1 MHIKILQSNLDNWCH
16 GGASY
21 PLIPNSFFLLTTLSL
36 SPELRLLTSIN
47 MDESQTEHSPA
58 TSTLNQQLR
67 SMTADYLTKHPT
79 LTLNALAQRC
89 GVPATTMRR
98 LMQEEQRSELAPH
111 SVLSLVSYLLKEK
124 KISKILKTVHGPVA
138 EVLNKCFDQFIF
150 DEKTSDHEMSQ
161 DLNTVFQDKF
171 SYLIYKMAANK
182 CGTSIEEIKN
192 ALGLVGLKK
201 LNDLIEKNWIVAED
215 DRLHAK
221 QKNFSVDL
229 ALAHELSH
237 ALIDMYKPCDVKHG
251 LNLFYSLS
259 EGMNEEGIKK
269 IKEIE
274 KEAVKKIYDLMNTTN
289 LQGTIPYFTVVVSDV
304 MGAIPNEEIPT
315 GVYQ

>member
-1 MHIKILQSNLDNWCH
+1 MYLDNRKILDNWCH
-16 GGASY
+16 HGASL
-21 PLIPNSFFLLTTLSL
+21 PVIPNSFFLFNGFTSI
-36 SPELRLLTSIN
+36 EQLRLLPSLDMN
-47 MDESQTEHSPA
+47 EAHTEHSQNSL
-58 TSTLNQQLR
+58 TINQQLR
-67 SMTADYLTKHPT
+67 LMTAEYLTKHPT

-124 KISKILKTVHGPVA
+124 KISKILKAIQGPVA
-138 EVLNKCFDQFIF
+138 ELLNKCFDQFIF
-150 DEKTSDHEMSQ
+150 DEKSSDHQMST
-161 DLNTVFQDKF
+161 DLNTIFQDKF

-182 CGTSIEEIKN
+182 CGTSIDEVKN

-201 LNDLIEKNWIVAED
+201 LNNLIEKNWILAEGE
-215 DRLHAK
+215 RLHAR

-237 ALIDMYKPCDVKHG
+237 ALIDLYKPCDVKNG

-274 KEAVKKIYDLMNTTN
+274 KEAVKKIYDLMNSEDM
-289 LQGTIPYFTVVVSDV
+289 QGCIPYFALVVSDV
-304 MGAIPNEEIPT
+304 MGPTPNEDLKT
-315 GVYQ
+315 GVLQ